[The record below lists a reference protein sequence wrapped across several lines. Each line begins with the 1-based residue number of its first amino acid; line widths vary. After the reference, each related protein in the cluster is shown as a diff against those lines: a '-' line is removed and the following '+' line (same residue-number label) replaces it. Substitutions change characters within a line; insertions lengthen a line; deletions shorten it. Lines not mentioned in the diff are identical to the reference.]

1 MSAFRGKADTAK
13 SVQRT
18 EVINSRAILAGLHY
32 YNGRRLVFRCTWGSV
47 RNRLLRL
54 QPAPMIGVVANITEC

>member
-1 MSAFRGKADTAK
+1 M
-13 SVQRT
+13 QRT